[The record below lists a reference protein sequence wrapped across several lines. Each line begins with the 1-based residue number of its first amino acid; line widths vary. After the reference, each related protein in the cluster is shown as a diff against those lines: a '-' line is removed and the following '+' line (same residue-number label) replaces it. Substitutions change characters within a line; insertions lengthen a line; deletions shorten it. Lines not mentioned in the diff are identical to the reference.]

1 MRHSYAVA
9 YKDFPYNNLAREQQ
23 VIEKLLHS
31 VMLMRELPL
40 SNIAKDMEQANHLQD
55 VSNQAKRLSLMK
67 AHVLEKNL

>member
-9 YKDFPYNNLAREQQ
+9 YKDFPYNNLEREQQ